1 MELNESFFVGE
12 ASAPILE
19 TNSSAE
25 PEFGISEFC
34 SSIRAVDHEDQ
45 DDDED
50 AMSVITTTT
59 DRLLSGD
66 PPPYSEQ
73 RTLGLNIVRHLGWS
87 GSKVYEYDIITV
99 HGIRDVYKTAWIDND
114 NSWWVRSKLFN
125 KRLVRQIDYS
135 YEISE
140 ESGLYTENSIRR
152 HAEKLIAAYS
162 EIRGE
167 LEDVDL
173 EHSKEASKER
183 ADSRIDR
190 VKNIVLLYGSA
201 TILEMFLGTPHQCKS
216 IKDLEDQILQLI
228 QLPGPHTIKNFPME
242 KANCLASQVNRINQ
256 TFSSTKLIDR
266 AVIFNIFT
274 QTSDET
280 SDHDCSLANDRGN
293 HGTPNA
299 LEVVTPFRG
308 SAHSIGLPYAA
319 AGVFALR
326 TIGHLDLIKG
336 GTQDEDWPSQ
346 VSALCDTAYGAFK
359 INPHLLPLQTKLLS
373 IAPPTQLSQI
383 FCDQSSVWTV
393 VLGPIKERQVLE
405 EIYYPTKAKIMHLH
419 SNGDPVMNISE
430 ISRRLCAGYNV
441 THDNC
446 REGHR

>member
-19 TNSSAE
+19 TNSSTE

-50 AMSVITTTT
+50 AMSAITTTT

-87 GSKVYEYDIITV
+87 GSKVYEYD
-99 HGIRDVYKTAWIDND
+99 
-114 NSWWVRSKLFN
+114 WWVRSKLFN

-135 YEISE
+135 CEISE

-167 LEDVDL
+167 LEDSEKYRPIIWICHDL
-173 EHSKEASKER
+173 EGTLVKEALSLAM
-183 ADSRIDR
+183 ADPSR
-190 VKNIVLLYGSA
+190 YGEIA
-201 TILEMFLGTPHQCKS
+201 MLTTCIIFLGTPHQCKY

-280 SDHDCSLANDRGN
+280 SDHDCSLANDWGN

-299 LEVVTPFRG
+299 LKVVTPFRG

-319 AGVFALR
+319 VGVFALR
-326 TIGHLDLIKG
+326 TIGRLDLVKG

-346 VSALCDTAYGAFK
+346 VSALCDTAYGGK
-359 INPHLLPLQTKLLS
+359 RKS
-373 IAPPTQLSQI
+373 
-383 FCDQSSVWTV
+383 
-393 VLGPIKERQVLE
+393 
-405 EIYYPTKAKIMHLH
+405 
-419 SNGDPVMNISE
+419 
-430 ISRRLCAGYNV
+430 
-441 THDNC
+441 
-446 REGHR
+446 